1 MMDGPMF
8 DVDPGFAMPIAPARI
23 EAILGLLRPCRLLA
37 DVGTDHGFV
46 PVLAVQRNLAERAI
60 ASDLREAP
68 IQLAQRHIARAAL
81 TDRVD
86 VVRGDGLLAL
96 ENRGADAVVIAGM
109 GGELIRSL
117 CEAAPHVLLD
127 VRQLVLQPN
136 QNAEFVRSWARENG
150 WHLREETMLERR
162 GRFFVVTAFERGT
175 APDPAYLAITGWDEG
190 VLLRVGPLL
199 ARRKDPMALRFCE
212 AQRDRLDELVKAGRA
227 NYAPELAG
235 FRIACERLRPE

>member
-1 MMDGPMF
+1 
-8 DVDPGFAMPIAPARI
+8 MPLASARI

-68 IQLAQRHIARAAL
+68 IQLARRHISLAEL

-86 VVRGDGLLAL
+86 VVLGDGLLAL
-96 ENRGADAVVIAGM
+96 ENRGVDAVVIAGM
-109 GGELIRSL
+109 GGELVRNL
-117 CEAAPHVLLD
+117 CEAAPHVLRD

-136 QNAEFVRSWARENG
+136 QNAECVRLWARQNG

-162 GRFFVVTAFERGT
+162 GRFFVVTSFERGT
-175 APDPAYLAITGWDEG
+175 APDPAYAAITGWDEE
-190 VLLRVGPLL
+190 VLFRVGPLL
-199 ARRKDPMALRFCE
+199 AKRRDPIALRFCE

-227 NYAPELAG
+227 TYAPELAG